1 MSVEVKIPVIGES
14 ITEVTLSSWI
24 KKDGEYVKEGDAL
37 CEVESDKATMEL
49 PATNSGILKITKEAG
64 SECKIGEVIGSIDTA
79 ASAPAGGAAKTEAPK
94 AEVKAE
100 APKAAAVSDKEMNHP
115 SPAARKILD
124 EKGVASSDVKGTGKD
139 GRITKEDAMN
149 ASAPA
154 AKSAPVAKA
163 PTTSI
168 APGSRTTRVEKMTRL
183 RKTIATRLVEA
194 KNTTA
199 MLTTF
204 NEVDM
209 SALMDLRKKYKD
221 SFKEKHGV
229 NLGFMS
235 FFTKACTIALREFPA
250 VNAQISGEDMIFH
263 DYADIGIAVSTP
275 KGLVVP
281 VVRNAENL
289 SLAGIEKEI
298 LNLAL
303 KARDGKI
310 TIEEMQGGTFSI
322 TNGGVFGSMLSTPI
336 LNIPQSA
343 ILGMHNIVER
353 PVAVNGQ
360 VVIRPIMYL
369 ALSYDHRIID
379 GRESVS
385 FLKKVKEL
393 LEDPSRLLLDV

>member
-1 MSVEVKIPVIGES
+1 MSLDLKIPVIGES
-14 ITEVTLSSWI
+14 VTEVTLSSWL
-24 KKDGEYVKEGDAL
+24 KKDGDYVNEGEAV
-37 CEVESDKATMEL
+37 CEIESDKASMEL
-49 PATNSGILKITKEAG
+49 PAPSAGVLKILAKAG
-64 SECKIGEVIGSIDTA
+64 DELKIGAKIAEIDTA
-79 ASAPAGGAAKTEAPK
+79 AAKPASAPAAATAAPK
-94 AEVKAE
+94 GEAATAKPTTKVEV
-100 APKAAAVSDKEMNHP
+100 P

-124 EKGVASSDVKGTGKD
+124 EKNIPTSEVSGTGKD
-139 GRITKEDAMN
+139 GRITKEDALN
-149 ASAPA
+149 AKSSTAPSAIPTAKVA
-154 AKSAPVAKA
+154 AK
-163 PTTSI
+163 
-168 APGSRTTRVEKMTRL
+168 GSGNREKRPEKMTRL
-183 RKTIATRLVEA
+183 RKTIATKLVEA

-209 SALMDLRKKYKD
+209 FALMELRKKYKEP
-221 SFKEKHGV
+221 FTKKHGV
-229 NLGFMS
+229 GLGFMS
-235 FFTKACTIALREFPA
+235 FFTKACTIALKEFPA
-250 VNAQISGEDMIFH
+250 VNAQINGDEIIFH

-281 VVRNAENL
+281 VVRNAEDL
-289 SLAGIEKEI
+289 SLADIEKEI
-298 LNLAL
+298 LALAT

-310 TIEEMQGGTFSI
+310 TIDEMSGGTFSI

-353 PVAVNGQ
+353 PIALNGQ

-393 LEDPSRLLLDV
+393 LEDPARLLLDV